1 MEERRMALLPAM
13 EKPLKSG
20 NRLSCNGGKY
30 LVATANYLPKLEPL
44 PSALVLRLSESLEAV
59 APCGVN
65 PHLGSTLSLSDIVHK
80 HLH

>member
-1 MEERRMALLPAM
+1 MEERRMALPPAM
-13 EKPLKSG
+13 EKPLKRG
-20 NRLSCNGGKY
+20 KRLSYNGGKY

-59 APCGVN
+59 APCWAN
-65 PHLGSTLSLSDIVHK
+65 SYLGSALSLSDIVHK